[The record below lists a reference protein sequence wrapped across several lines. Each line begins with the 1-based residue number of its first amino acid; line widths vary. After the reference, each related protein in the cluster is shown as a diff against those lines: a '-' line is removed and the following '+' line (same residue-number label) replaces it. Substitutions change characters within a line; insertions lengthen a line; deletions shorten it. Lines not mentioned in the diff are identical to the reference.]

1 VCVEIRYTK
10 QAIKYLLK
18 LQAKKA
24 AKIKGTIKRIDEGNT
39 EGLNIVY
46 MKNLDVYRV
55 RIGDF
60 RVIYE
65 IQDDELVLIVIK
77 VGLRGDVYK

>member
-1 VCVEIRYTK
+1 MCMRIRYTK

-18 LQAKKA
+18 LQAKKV
-24 AKIKGTIKRIDEGNT
+24 AKIRETIKQIAGGDT

-55 RIGDF
+55 RVGDF

-65 IQDDELVLIVIK
+65 IQDDELLLIVIK
-77 VGLRGDVYK
+77 VGSRGDVYK

>member
-1 VCVEIRYTK
+1 MRIRYTK

-18 LQAKKA
+18 LQVKKV
-24 AKIKGTIKRIDEGNT
+24 AKIRETIKQIAGGDT

-46 MKNLDVYRV
+46 MKNLDVCRV
-55 RIGDF
+55 RVGDF

-65 IQDDELVLIVIK
+65 IQDDELLLIVIK
-77 VGLRGDVYK
+77 VGSRGDVYK

>member
-1 VCVEIRYTK
+1 MRIRYTK

-18 LQAKKA
+18 LQAKKV
-24 AKIKGTIKRIDEGNT
+24 AKIRETIKQIAGGDT

-55 RIGDF
+55 RVGDF

-65 IQDDELVLIVIK
+65 IQDDELLLIVIK
-77 VGLRGDVYK
+77 VGSRGDVYK

>member
-1 VCVEIRYTK
+1 MCMRIRYTK

-18 LQAKKA
+18 LQAKKV
-24 AKIKGTIKRIDEGNT
+24 AKIRETIKQIAGGDT

-55 RIGDF
+55 RVGDI

-65 IQDDELVLIVIK
+65 IQDDELLLIVIK
-77 VGLRGDVYK
+77 VGSRGDVYK

>member
-1 VCVEIRYTK
+1 MRIRYTK

-18 LQAKKA
+18 LQAKKV
-24 AKIKGTIKRIDEGNT
+24 AKIRETIKQIAGGDI

-55 RIGDF
+55 RVGDF

-65 IQDDELVLIVIK
+65 IQDDELLLIVIK
-77 VGLRGDVYK
+77 VGSRGDVYK